1 MKNSLLIIFSIV
13 NLFSFSQETIAD
25 VLKKYNKE
33 SIPYITSNALA
44 TPRVE
49 VVLLDAREIEEY
61 KVSHLTN
68 DIHVGYD
75 NFSLIETKKILS
87 DNDAMI
93 VVYCSIGV
101 RSEDIAEKLKKEGHK
116 NVYNLFG
123 GIFEWK
129 NNNFTVYNSKEEAT
143 ENVHA
148 FSKDWSKWLLKGKK
162 VYD

>member
-33 SIPYITSNALA
+33 SIPYITANELA

-49 VVLLDAREIEEY
+49 SVLLDAREIEEY
-61 KVSHLTN
+61 KVSHLKN
-68 DIHVGYD
+68 AIHVGYD

>member
-13 NLFSFSQETIAD
+13 NLFSFSQETIAN

-33 SIPYITSNALA
+33 SIPYITANELA

-61 KVSHLTN
+61 KVSHLKN
-68 DIHVGYD
+68 AIHVGYD
-75 NFSLIETKKILS
+75 NFSLIETKKFLS

>member
-33 SIPYITSNALA
+33 SIPYITANELA

-61 KVSHLTN
+61 KVSHLKN
-68 DIHVGYD
+68 AIHVGYD
-75 NFSLIETKKILS
+75 NFSLIETKKFLS